1 MCKTTKATQRDGF
14 PNGREEDTKRKE
26 RKAQEKLRVWLQL
39 AVRKRTFTLPI
50 RVRVTGRLPSKP
62 GKRKSDL

>member
-1 MCKTTKATQRDGF
+1 MSKTTKVTQRECF

-26 RKAQEKLRVWLQL
+26 RKAQEKLRVWLQS
-39 AVRKRTFTLPI
+39 AVRRRTFTLPI

-62 GKRKSDL
+62 GRRKSDL